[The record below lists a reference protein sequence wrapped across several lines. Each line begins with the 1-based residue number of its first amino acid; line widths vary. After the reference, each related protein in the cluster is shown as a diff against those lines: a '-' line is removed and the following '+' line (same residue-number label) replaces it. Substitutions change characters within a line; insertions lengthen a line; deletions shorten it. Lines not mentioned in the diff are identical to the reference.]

1 MSVKV
6 ENFIYA
12 GKREVCGKNEAYMIR
27 TEDKAGVKEYLKLL
41 DEQGLNVRK
50 TATVY
55 VFREID
61 CARRYL
67 EMVFEDLDR
76 IQDRTGNL
84 KDGIG
89 KNYATDAIAAARE
102 KMDEVREWA
111 DRVDALVEK
120 GTRDSVARFQHGR
133 VGALERP
140 FPLIKVEEE
149 LKTIMDC
156 LVGVFAAVDIG
167 IGRIEETEGMACRD
181 GHYVDLTDGALWE
194 GGAGDQA
201 WLSVLWPM
209 RSMEKNII
217 SAQSALY
224 ETARRVDGMRPKA
237 HSIIKMY
244 PLVPGFQWELEKKR
258 ERAAAP
264 ASGRNLYKTGDV
276 WGLERMEG
284 QTDIL
289 CVAENVMQLKA
300 EDDSGQKKGHGK
312 PSLRKRLE
320 MAGEK
325 SHQMNDRGS
334 LQERKSKIGERQR

>member
-6 ENFIYA
+6 ENFVYA
-12 GKREVCGKNEAYMIR
+12 EKREVCGKNETYMIR
-27 TEDKAGVKEYLKLL
+27 TEDKAGAKEYLKLL

-50 TATVY
+50 TAAVY

-61 CARRYL
+61 RVKHYL
-67 EMVFEDLDR
+67 EMVLGDSDY
-76 IQDRTGNL
+76 IQDRIENM

-89 KNYATDAIAAARE
+89 KTHATIAIAAARE
-102 KMDEVREWA
+102 KLDEAQEWMA
-111 DRVDALVEK
+111 RVDALVEK

-133 VGALERP
+133 AGALERP

-156 LVGVFAAVDIG
+156 LVGAFAAVDIG
-167 IGRIEETEGMACRD
+167 IGRIEETEGMVCKE
-181 GHYVDLTDGALWE
+181 GHYRDLAGALWE

-209 RSMEKNII
+209 RSLEKLID
-217 SAQSALY
+217 SAQDVVHDAAS
-224 ETARRVDGMRPKA
+224 RVDGMRPKA
-237 HSIIKMY
+237 HSIIKKH
-244 PLVPGFQWELEKKR
+244 PLAPGFQWELEKKR
-258 ERAAAP
+258 ERAVVP
-264 ASGRNLYKTGDV
+264 ASGHGLYRAESI
-276 WGLERMEG
+276 WGWEGMEG
-284 QTDIL
+284 QTDTL
-289 CVAENVMQLKA
+289 CVAENVMQLKT
-300 EDDSGQKKGHGK
+300 EDGSGQKKGHGK